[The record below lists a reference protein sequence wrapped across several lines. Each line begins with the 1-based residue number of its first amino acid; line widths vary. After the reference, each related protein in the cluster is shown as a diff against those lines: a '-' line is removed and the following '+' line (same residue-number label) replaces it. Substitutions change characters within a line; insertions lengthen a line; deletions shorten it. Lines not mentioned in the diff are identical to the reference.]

1 MLLSVWFLSPEIQA
15 ATVTVQVGPGT
26 QMLYSPNPVSIA
38 VGDTIHWVWSSTGLI
53 RHSVTSGVA
62 PTPDGLFDSGEFP
75 TPHSFD
81 FTFNTAGTFPYFC
94 TVHGIM
100 MTGSV
105 EVATATPTPTAGD
118 TNADTDSSGN
128 SISDTD
134 HADPD
139 TSHHAYGNAHADS
152 PTPTPEQHQHRRR
165 RPP

>member
-1 MLLSVWFLSPEIQA
+1 MRKRILNPLSTGLCALLLSVLFLSPRIQA

-105 EVATATPTPTAGD
+105 EVATATPTP
-118 TNADTDSSGN
+118 
-128 SISDTD
+128 
-134 HADPD
+134 PP
-139 TSHHAYGNAHADS
+139 
-152 PTPTPEQHQHRRR
+152 PTPTPTPTATPT
-165 RPP
+165 PPATPSPKIGRAHV